1 MKFYLL
7 FISMLSLNFL
17 HADEFDLIDEQSTL
31 SYQAL
36 QINATQSDSDKNIHD
51 LANQSAYVVFNVYI
65 ADIDY
70 AIRKKLPEHKNK
82 IPPAVF
88 MQEVYP
94 FIDPIVNQ
102 LDTVAQKLS
111 PSDRQIFWNYV
122 KVELIKTMGKWG
134 KDEGVKTKIYG
145 LIALKQIIG

>member
-70 AIRKKLPEHKNK
+70 AIRKKLGEHKNK
-82 IPPAVF
+82 IPPAVL